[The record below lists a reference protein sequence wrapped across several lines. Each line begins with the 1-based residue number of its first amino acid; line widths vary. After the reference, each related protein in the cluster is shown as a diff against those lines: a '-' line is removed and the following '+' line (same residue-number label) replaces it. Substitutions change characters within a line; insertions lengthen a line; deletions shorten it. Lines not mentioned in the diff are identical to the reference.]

1 MQIEKTY
8 QRVTQHGVVFD
19 VNELLITSE
28 HCCHLRSMALPFV
41 HKHHY
46 QIIEKIAELY
56 DRMQAGDLPCLMQV
70 AVSRPLTRQQGDLLN
85 EQRQSVSDLV
95 GALAGKATAS
105 VLGAQQAWSAA

>member
-28 HCCHLRSMALPFV
+28 HCCQLRSMALPFV

-46 QIIEKIAELY
+46 QIIEKIAEL
-56 DRMQAGDLPCLMQV
+56 
-70 AVSRPLTRQQGDLLN
+70 
-85 EQRQSVSDLV
+85 
-95 GALAGKATAS
+95 
-105 VLGAQQAWSAA
+105 